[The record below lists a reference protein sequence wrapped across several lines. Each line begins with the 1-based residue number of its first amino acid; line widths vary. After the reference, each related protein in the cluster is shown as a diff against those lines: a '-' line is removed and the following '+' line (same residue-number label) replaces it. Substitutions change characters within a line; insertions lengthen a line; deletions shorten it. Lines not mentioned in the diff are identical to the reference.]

1 VVIDHTRFREDLRD
15 AEEEGGMRPKPAELA
30 ECLQDVAREW
40 PLAVLRRNAVGNL
53 LIYATP
59 EELDPVGY
67 VELMECEWRRFAD
80 EFGET

>member
-1 VVIDHTRFREDLRD
+1 VVNDHTRFGEDLRD
-15 AEEEGGMRPKPAELA
+15 AEEEGGMSTPGELA
-30 ECLQDVAREW
+30 KCLQDVAREW